1 LQQLLEFLKTDRSDE
16 FTRFAIATEYAREG
30 EMERAR
36 EYFEALVRDSPD
48 YIGTYYH
55 LGKLYEALGEQKLA
69 EKTYREGIDVAERLR
84 DGHAKSEL
92 QSALM
97 EVELGDD
104 W

>member
-1 LQQLLEFLKTDRSDE
+1 
-16 FTRFAIATEYAREG
+16 
-30 EMERAR
+30 
-36 EYFEALVRDSPD
+36 
-48 YIGTYYH
+48 
-55 LGKLYEALGEQKLA
+55 
-69 EKTYREGIDVAERLR
+69 VAERLR